1 MLLTQTSPPLE
12 KTHTSNP
19 LSRYGSVCMFDVAN
33 TNYSPLSEN
42 PHLEPRFPDARRS
55 ARESPPLIG
64 SPRKLPRMMLR
75 TKSTLC
81 SVTCRV
87 SATTTHPATLRKGLD
102 EDAIRQQNRAP
113 PFGDE
118 LGDHCLDLP
127 RPHELLDIVRRPEAV
142 KRRRPDVF
150 TLQHQVAVKGA
161 HALID
166 RALRT
171 RRVRPDFDRRH

>member
-64 SPRKLPRMMLR
+64 SPRKLPGMMLR
-75 TKSTLC
+75 TKITLC

-102 EDAIRQQNRAP
+102 EDA
-113 PFGDE
+113 
-118 LGDHCLDLP
+118 LGS
-127 RPHELLDIVRRPEAV
+127 RIVRHHSATNSAIIASISPDRMNFWTSSAV
-142 KRRRPDVF
+142 QKR
-150 TLQHQVAVKGA
+150 
-161 HALID
+161 
-166 RALRT
+166 
-171 RRVRPDFDRRH
+171 